1 MPQLPGLHRGKLP
14 LAIAVAAVAAAL
26 AAAPAP
32 AIVPPTDCG
41 PMEVAGKRYKIKADQ
56 LRCEPARNYALAY
69 LQSGDRP
76 RGYECVD
83 GEPGSKLKFRC
94 FKGIKEFFAIRRRG

>member
-1 MPQLPGLHRGKLP
+1 MARLSGRNRGKLSSV
-14 LAIAVAAVAAAL
+14 IAVAAVTAAV

-41 PMEVAGKRYKIKADQ
+41 PMEVSGKRYKIKADQ
-56 LRCEPARNYALAY
+56 LRCNQAREFALAY
-69 LQSGDRP
+69 LQNGDRP
-76 RGYECVD
+76 RGYECVN

>member
-1 MPQLPGLHRGKLP
+1 MPVLHRGKL
-14 LAIAVAAVAAAL
+14 LSAVAVVAVGVAL
-26 AAAPAP
+26 SAAPAP

-56 LRCEPARNYALAY
+56 LRCPKARKFALAY
-69 LQSGDRP
+69 LQDGDRP
-76 RGYECVD
+76 PGYTCVE
-83 GEPGSKLKFRC
+83 GEPGSKLKFHC